1 MDWIAGGH
9 MGFMGLWWVLILA
22 VLITLVGCIALAG
35 HGRGMRNSSAE
46 QRLKERY
53 AGGEIDRETYER
65 MLVDIRK

>member
-1 MDWIAGGH
+1 VTAASLGWG
-9 MGFMGLWWVLILA
+9 
-22 VLITLVGCIALAG
+22 IALAG
-35 HGRGMRNSSAE
+35 HGRAMRDSSAE